1 MPRPKTIPERAKAI
15 ETALRAANAPMTAE
29 ALAKQFLRAKPADI
43 TEILETLCTLG
54 HAKRGKEKGTY
65 SV

>member
-1 MPRPKTIPERAKAI
+1 MNSPAKAI
-15 ETALRAANAPMTAE
+15 KSALRTSTAE

-54 HAKRGKEKGTY
+54 HAKRGKEKKTY
-65 SV
+65 TY